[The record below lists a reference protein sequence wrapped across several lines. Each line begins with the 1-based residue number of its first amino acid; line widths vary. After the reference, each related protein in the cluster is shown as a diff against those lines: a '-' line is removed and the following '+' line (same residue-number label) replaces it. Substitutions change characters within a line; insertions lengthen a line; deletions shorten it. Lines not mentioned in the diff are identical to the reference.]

1 MNRFSSVLKYYK
13 FIRQIP
19 IFAGLNWF
27 EARRIA
33 SCARL
38 IVVRKGQT
46 IYQAGDPADGLYC
59 LVSGRV
65 QAYGLTRHQE
75 RCDVEFFRRGMF
87 FGVISLLTGE
97 PHSMTFEA
105 VNDSRILFIPKDDFV
120 GILKRSPYLG
130 VEFSRSLSRRLQE
143 RSLRERKKSLSKIL
157 SVYSPVRQTGNSTY
171 AFHLAYQIA
180 AQNGSHVLLMKIASA
195 LPGDGGG
202 EAFDLSQ
209 AAPQWKDSD
218 KRHLDEMMQD
228 DEKVRSLIVSTECGL
243 DLLQASFFPD
253 DGRLVSQ
260 ISDFVTARAAD
271 YDYVVVDLP
280 NDQDEVV
287 LKTLVQS
294 DEVYLLAHDDQR
306 ELSLIRQVLDH
317 LQDELRGHFQPDNVH
332 VVMKTLETLEPL
344 AQSVIRDMLDFDVY
358 ERLPF
363 LQNADLGESR
373 DLGALW
379 VRFPRSRCLFEQS
392 LIKAAREVSG
402 IRIGLALGGGAALG
416 IAHIGVLRVL
426 EREGIPVDMVAG
438 SSMGALIASLW
449 ATRYDARSLEE
460 ISGQFRDQRA
470 MLKLFDPVVPISGIL
485 GGRLIK
491 RWLYRFLGNTSFF
504 ETRLPVKIV
513 AYDLNNRQEL
523 VYDKGLLIEAVRKS
537 ISIPGVFEPVVEQD
551 RIIIDGG
558 VLNPVPTNVL
568 SREGIDRIIAVNV
581 LQSPD
586 EVLKGLQTRKSLM
599 EKQHSLSFL
608 RSPMTFLKTRF
619 VERRLERPHPTIS
632 DIMVQTL
639 LASEYHMSQQ
649 SMRDANVVIHPD
661 LSGIQWYELYRVEE
675 LIRRG
680 EQAAEE
686 ALPAIRE
693 LVAKR

>member
-1 MNRFSSVLKYYK
+1 MNRLSSVLKYCK
-13 FIRQIP
+13 LIRQIP

-33 SCARL
+33 ACARL
-38 IVVRKGQT
+38 LEVRKGQK

-65 QAYGLTRHQE
+65 QAYCLTRNRE
-75 RCDVEFFRRGMF
+75 RCDVEFFRRGMV

-120 GILKRSPYLG
+120 GIFKHSPHLG
-130 VEFSRSLSRRLQE
+130 VEFSRNLSRRLQE
-143 RSLRERKKSLSKIL
+143 RSLRGRKKSLSKIL

-180 AQNGSHVLLMKIASA
+180 CQNGSSVLLMKIASA
-195 LPGDGGG
+195 LPAEGARDS
-202 EAFDLSQ
+202 FDLSQ
-209 AAPQWKDSD
+209 AAPQWKDHGG
-218 KRHLDEMMQD
+218 RHLDEMIED
-228 DEKVRSLIVSTECGL
+228 DELVRSLILPTDFGL

-253 DGRLVSQ
+253 DELLVCRV
-260 ISDFVTARAAD
+260 SDFVTARAGD

-294 DEVYLLAHDDQR
+294 DEVYLLAHDDEQ
-306 ELSLIRQVLDH
+306 ELSMIRRVLDH
-317 LQDELRGHFQPDNVH
+317 LQDELRGHFKPGNVH
-332 VVMKTLETLEPL
+332 VVMKTLEAVDPL
-344 AQSVIRDMLDFDVY
+344 SHGTIRDLLDFDAY

-363 LQNADLGESR
+363 VQSAELGEPK

-379 VRFPRSRCLFEQS
+379 IRFPRGRCLFEQS

-449 ATRYDARSLEE
+449 ATKYDARSLEE
-460 ISGQFRDQRA
+460 ISGQFRDQRS

-513 AYDLNNRQEL
+513 AYDLNNREEL
-523 VYDKGLLIEAVRKS
+523 VYESGLLIEAVRKS

-568 SREGIDRIIAVNV
+568 SRHGIDRIIAVNV
-581 LQSPD
+581 LQSPE
-586 EVLKGLQTRKSLM
+586 EVFKGLQTKKMLM
-599 EKQHSLSFL
+599 ENQRGLSFL
-608 RSPMTFLKTRF
+608 RSPVTFLKMRF
-619 VERRLERPHPTIS
+619 VQRRLDRPHPTIS

-661 LSGIQWYELYRVEE
+661 LSGIQWYELYRVDE

-680 EQAAEE
+680 ERAAEE

-693 LVAKR
+693 LVSKQ